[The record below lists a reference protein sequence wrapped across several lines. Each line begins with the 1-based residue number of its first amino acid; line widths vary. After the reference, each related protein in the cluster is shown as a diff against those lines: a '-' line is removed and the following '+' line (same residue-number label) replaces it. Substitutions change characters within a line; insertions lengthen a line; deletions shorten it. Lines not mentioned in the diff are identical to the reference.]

1 MCRGIHQERNNQ
13 GGSCGEEVVSSKAT
27 SRLVCCELCGSRASL
42 YCQADDAFLCQKC
55 DKWVHGANFL
65 AQRHVRCMLCNTC
78 QNLTQ
83 RYLIGASTEVLLP
96 TIVSWRERRQ
106 CNSNLE
112 KKSSGSLKMP
122 FLFLWFCFSFS
133 PFLSLF
139 SSLFFSFLVLLKD
152 FFSWDLLMER
162 TQNCH
167 LKGFGCIWELLQ
179 VGDKIDQSI
188 FLLYAPPYISKKI
201 QRP

>member
-42 YCQADDAFLCQKC
+42 YCQADDALLCQKC

-65 AQRHVRCMLCNTC
+65 ARRHVRCMLCNTC

-96 TIVSWRERRQ
+96 TISWLESNNGKNHTIAEKLGDNMHLQWPKLTANKGVALRQ
-106 CNSNLE
+106 DGGGGG
-112 KKSSGSLKMP
+112 KRLKE
-122 FLFLWFCFSFS
+122 
-133 PFLSLF
+133 
-139 SSLFFSFLVLLKD
+139 
-152 FFSWDLLMER
+152 DLR
-162 TQNCH
+162 
-167 LKGFGCIWELLQ
+167 
-179 VGDKIDQSI
+179 
-188 FLLYAPPYISKKI
+188 
-201 QRP
+201 